1 MLDRSNLRYILAIL
15 TTVTALL
22 VMLVLDPLVHLTQ
35 ASFLLF
41 FGAVTLT
48 ALYGGRN
55 PGILSTFLA
64 AIFANY
70 FFLTPQYSLTVDLA
84 GSVRMI
90 LFVIQGVLISVLVG
104 SLRKTQNQSQK
115 SLNQLQAS
123 EAKIKKLNQELQQQL
138 DELTLAERTIRTSEE
153 RLRVALKNAPIAVF
167 NQDQDLCYTWI
178 YNPCFGLSVQEVVG
192 RGDHDLFSPED
203 AIVLN
208 HIKRSVLESGIGVR
222 EEIKLTV
229 QGQVYYYDLTVEPL
243 RNGQDR
249 VVGITCAAVDLT
261 DRKQANE
268 ALRQSEQR
276 FRRLVESNLF
286 GVAFSRASGE
296 MYYAN
301 DYFLNMVG
309 YSQEDL
315 LSEQIHWLNLTPPEF
330 LPLDQTAAQELRQ
343 KGVATPFEKEYIR
356 KDGSRVPVLIGVA
369 LSQEP
374 FDQEQES
381 ICFYIDLTDRKQAE
395 AAWQEGKQIL
405 DALMEYIPEGIT
417 IADAPNVIIRKVSQH
432 GQQLTGRPQE
442 MLEGISVAEHFQ
454 DWGIPQPGG
463 MTQPTEDE
471 LPLVRAV
478 QQSEVVVNEEW
489 VLQRPDGSKIN
500 LLCNAGPIQD
510 RNGNTT
516 GGILAWRDITE
527 RKQLLERERAART
540 EAEAAN
546 RVKDEFLAVL
556 SHELRSPLNPIL
568 GWSKLLQTKK
578 LDEAKVKTALK
589 TIERNAQLQAELIE
603 DLLDVSRILRG
614 KLNLNVG
621 AVDLSTTI
629 QAAIETVRLA
639 AEAKQIQI
647 EPHLEQVGKV
657 SGDSSRLQQ
666 VVWNLLSNAV
676 KFTPEG
682 GQVEVRLEKVMG
694 NRVSVIENSPQL
706 IVHRPLPTTE
716 YAQITVRDTG
726 KGIQPDFL
734 PYVFEYFRQ
743 ADSTITRKFGGL
755 GLGLAIVRHLVEL
768 HGGTVQVES
777 EGEGRGATFIVN
789 LPLMSA
795 ASITNTE
802 IHSPPPLLSLDG
814 LHILIVDDDAD
825 TCEYTSFV
833 LEQAGARVTT
843 VSSAAE
849 ALARLTQLQP
859 DLLLSD
865 IGMPEMD
872 GYRLIRQVRSLPP
885 DQGGQ
890 IPAIAL
896 TAYAGEIN
904 QQQALEAG
912 FQMHLS
918 KPVEPD
924 HLVATVANLVLR

>member
-1 MLDRSNLRYILAIL
+1 MSEQSNLRYLFAIL
-15 TTVTALL
+15 ITVTALL
-22 VMLVLDPLVHLTQ
+22 LMWALDPLVHLTQ

-41 FGAVTLT
+41 FGAVTLA
-48 ALYGGRN
+48 ALYGGRDS
-55 PGILSTFLA
+55 GILSTFLA

-70 FFLTPQYSLTVDLA
+70 FFLPPQYSWSVDLP
-84 GSVRMI
+84 GGVRML
-90 LFVIQGVLISVLVG
+90 LFVVQGLIISVLIG
-104 SLRKTQNQSQK
+104 SLRTTQNQSQK
-115 SLNQLQAS
+115 RLSQLQAS
-123 EAKIKKLNQELQQQL
+123 EAEIKKLNQELQHQVN
-138 DELTLAERTIRTSEE
+138 ELTLAERTIRTSEE

-178 YNPCFGLSVQEVVG
+178 YNPCFGFSVPEVVS
-192 RGDHDLFSPED
+192 RSDHDLFSPED
-203 AIVLN
+203 AMVLN
-208 HIKRSVLESGIGVR
+208 QIKRSVLESGIGVR
-222 EEIKLTV
+222 EEVKLTV

-243 RNGQDR
+243 RNEQDR
-249 VVGITCAAVDLT
+249 VIGITCAAVDLS

-268 ALRQSEQR
+268 ALHQSEQR

-286 GVAFSRASGE
+286 GVAFGRASGE

-315 LSEQIHWLNLTPPEF
+315 MAEQIHWLNLTPPEF
-330 LPLDQTAAQELRQ
+330 LPLDQNAAQELRQ
-343 KGVATPFEKEYIR
+343 RGAATPFEKEYIR

-417 IADAPNVIIRKVSQH
+417 IADAPEVIIRKVSQH

-442 MLEGISVAEHFQ
+442 MLEGISVATHFQ
-454 DWGIPQPGG
+454 DWSIPQANGVS
-463 MTQPTEDE
+463 QPTEAE

-478 QQSEVVVNEEW
+478 RQSEVVVNEEW
-489 VLQRPDGSKIN
+489 ILHRPDGSKIN

-510 RNGNTT
+510 RHGNTT

-578 LDEAKVKTALK
+578 LDEAKVKIALK

-614 KLNLNVG
+614 KLNLNVSE
-621 AVDLSTTI
+621 VDLPATI

-639 AEAKQIQI
+639 AEAKLIQI
-647 EPHLEQVGKV
+647 ETHLEPVGKV
-657 SGDSSRLQQ
+657 AGDSSRLQQ
-666 VVWNLLSNAV
+666 IVWNLLSNAV

-682 GQVEVRLEKVMG
+682 GQIEVRLEQVRG
-694 NRVSVIENSPQL
+694 NHLSVAVTDPQPML
-706 IVHRPLPTTE
+706 HPPLPIPHSPFPTPE
-716 YAQITVRDTG
+716 HAQITVRDTG

-734 PYVFEYFRQ
+734 PHVFEYFRQ
-743 ADSTITRKFGGL
+743 ADSTTTRKFGGL

-789 LPLMSA
+789 LPLISTP
-795 ASITNTE
+795 SLTTTE
-802 IHSPPPLLSLDG
+802 IHPPPPRATWMGCKFWWLMMMR
-814 LHILIVDDDAD
+814 IP
-825 TCEYTSFV
+825 
-833 LEQAGARVTT
+833 
-843 VSSAAE
+843 VSSRP
-849 ALARLTQLQP
+849 LCWSRL
-859 DLLLSD
+859 
-865 IGMPEMD
+865 
-872 GYRLIRQVRSLPP
+872 
-885 DQGGQ
+885 
-890 IPAIAL
+890 
-896 TAYAGEIN
+896 
-904 QQQALEAG
+904 
-912 FQMHLS
+912 
-918 KPVEPD
+918 EPG
-924 HLVATVANLVLR
+924 